1 MITALWSIF
10 GLLIL
15 LGVLVTFH
23 EWGHYWVAK
32 KLGVKAQRFSVGFGK
47 PIWSRFN
54 KHGTEFCVA
63 PIPLG
68 GYVKFVDEREG
79 AVDEEDLPYA
89 FNRQPVWKRILIVLA
104 GPMANFLLAS
114 HL

>member
-54 KHGTEFCVA
+54 KHGTDLLEILLLCLVC
-63 PIPLG
+63 PILMLCFH
-68 GYVKFVDEREG
+68 VRE
-79 AVDEEDLPYA
+79 Y
-89 FNRQPVWKRILIVLA
+89 
-104 GPMANFLLAS
+104 
-114 HL
+114 